1 MHLPLTIDL
10 TPKGKIVHRA
20 SFGTKD
26 YIDNIEYTLQI
37 HFVTDYIHI
46 DYYGEDGTLLSDVCE
61 DFIEQIRALD

>member
-26 YIDNIEYTLQI
+26 YIDNIEYTLQLN
-37 HFVTDYIHI
+37 FMGDYLAI
-46 DYYGEDGTLLSDVCE
+46 DYYGENGTLLSDVCE